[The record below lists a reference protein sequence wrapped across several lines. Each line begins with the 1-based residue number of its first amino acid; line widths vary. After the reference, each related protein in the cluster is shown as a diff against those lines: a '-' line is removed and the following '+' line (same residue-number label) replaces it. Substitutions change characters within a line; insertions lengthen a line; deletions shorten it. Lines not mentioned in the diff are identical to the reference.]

1 MYVYLFRDVVLFWSG
16 EDTVVVGQISCLFWY
31 PAIRTPHQISKFQD
45 QQNHKKE
52 IRQINKKET
61 FSCRT
66 NKGNT
71 EQAIGLTVLISGG
84 QSENRIP
91 LIILPAGGLSHII
104 NNCAVQPPGRGRGG
118 YFGNL
123 WVGMCCWD
131 PGTLNL
137 CQSQFS
143 CILLPYTRVN
153 SLNPPYPRVAVL
165 QKLLRSLARSSQ
177 NKTLYHS
184 PQSG

>member
-1 MYVYLFRDVVLFWSG
+1 MYVYLFFRDVVLFWSG

-104 NNCAVQPPGRGRGG
+104 NNCAVQPPGGG
-118 YFGNL
+118 GGVTL
-123 WVGMCCWD
+123 GICGWGCA
-131 PGTLNL
+131 PG
-137 CQSQFS
+137 
-143 CILLPYTRVN
+143 ILEPLTYTRASSAVFC
-153 SLNPPYPRVAVL
+153 YPIL
-165 QKLLRSLARSSQ
+165 EL
-177 NKTLYHS
+177 T
-184 PQSG
+184 P